1 MTPLTTVPRPWIP
14 ESMPMPQSMEKNMT
28 YTSPHRLGKS
38 ILILLSVMVINVVQA
53 DIRQLPFNCFS
64 ISYELKLPGK
74 PGLIYEA
81 VSGDISG
88 WWDHTFSEK
97 PTRFYIDAKPGGGF
111 YEIYNEAGDGVLHAT
126 VIVADYGKMLRFDGP
141 LGLSG
146 RAVQAV
152 HTYQFEAVGQDST
165 LMKFEGHFFGETQ
178 EGLPETIEKV
188 WYHFLFERLKPYIE
202 RGDHLK

>member
-1 MTPLTTVPRPWIP
+1 MAH
-14 ESMPMPQSMEKNMT
+14 
-28 YTSPHRLGKS
+28 TSGHRFTKS
-38 ILILLSVMVINVVQA
+38 FLIVLSFLFISRVQA
-53 DIRQLPFNCFS
+53 DIRQLPFSCFS
-64 ISYELKLPGK
+64 ISYELKLPGT
-74 PGLIYEA
+74 PGVIYEA
-81 VSGDISG
+81 VTGDISG

-97 PTRFYIDAKPGGGF
+97 PYRFYIEAKPGGGF

-152 HTYQFEAVGQDST
+152 HTYRFDAAGEDST
-165 LMKFEGHFFGETQ
+165 LMKFDGHFFGETQ

-188 WYHFLFERLKPYIE
+188 WHHFLFERLKPYIE